1 MAAPRPKKKAR
12 PAKDL
17 KQGDIR
23 SQYTFKNES
32 PQQSARDLK
41 ASDLRQKYAEGP
53 KQSRPAADLKAGDS
67 RASYLKKAKAKPY
80 QPAPRA
86 PKYAKPIGPQRP
98 ASAGSVAAKTTAGS
112 VVRKTLGRAIGA
124 VGAIVDPSFMSYKT
138 DGQAGPGSDKPVQ
151 SLKKKYAQ
159 PIGPERPKIGSRRVY
174 TSPVGPF
181 KPTGGGPER
190 RQGSSSPSMGV
201 KRSDFYFGDIPS
213 YKSTTQ
219 KTAVVT
225 KPKVKP
231 KVKPKAETGKG
242 AEKKVKFKGNW
253 VGAAPTEMQARGGA
267 RIKRPNLLSWMKN
280 RRKK

>member
-1 MAAPRPKKKAR
+1 MAAPRPKKKPR

-17 KQGDIR
+17 KPGDIR

-53 KQSRPAADLKAGDS
+53 KQSRPAADLKPGDS

-98 ASAGSVAAKTTAGS
+98 ASAGSTAAKTTAGS
-112 VVRKTLGRAIGA
+112 VVRKTLGRVIGA

-138 DGQAGPGSDKPVQ
+138 GGQAGPGSDKPVQ

-159 PIGPERPKIGSRRVY
+159 PIGPQRPKA
-174 TSPVGPF
+174 
-181 KPTGGGPER
+181 GGGPER
-190 RQGSSSPSMGV
+190 RQGSSSPFMGV
-201 KRSDFYFGDIPS
+201 KRDDSYFDDVSS
-213 YKSTTQ
+213 YKGTTQ
-219 KTAVVT
+219 KAGEVIKPKA
-225 KPKVKP
+225 KPKVKT
-231 KVKPKAETGKG
+231 KTGTVKGT
-242 AEKKVKFKGNW
+242 EKKVKFKGNW